1 MKTKQLIKKK
11 NEQREKGEERYKR
24 RLAKIQHVKEEMGKI
39 NKKRHEKENME
50 EGLKE
55 KINKLRMG
63 RRACIEKI

>member
-1 MKTKQLIKKK
+1 
-11 NEQREKGEERYKR
+11 
-24 RLAKIQHVKEEMGKI
+24 MGKI